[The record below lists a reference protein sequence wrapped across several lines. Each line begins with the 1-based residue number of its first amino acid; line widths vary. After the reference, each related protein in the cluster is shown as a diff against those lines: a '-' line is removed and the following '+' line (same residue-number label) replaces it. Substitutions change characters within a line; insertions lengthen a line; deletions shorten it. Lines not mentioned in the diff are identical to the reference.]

1 MSKKIINGRWYS
13 NIYDPENPKK
23 KIVVSLDA
31 YAPEKRKSD
40 IALGAIQRDLEN
52 GIRPISLRT
61 TIARLRLP
69 YEPKERPKKIFKN
82 HIHPFFG
89 KYKPKEVDH
98 VLIAAYIGFRFGH
111 NAKGELQAYANTL
124 DKELLALQQL
134 LQVVLGKTYRVPRV
148 PFKKLKRSKLR
159 PLNFIQIQEA
169 SKFVGKNYIEI
180 FWLMALTGIEIA
192 DCLALRPMDFKQG
205 WLDTERSKTGE
216 IIRVPVCPFLWDILK
231 PVPWPIDK
239 EEPLFK
245 KVTADSIKSNITRA
259 FNKAGLKGYGSKY
272 LRRFIGSILLHL
284 GNTESW
290 IATML
295 SHAEGSNQ
303 TKEYLDIY
311 PEKAMQE
318 FNKITVGGMK

>member
-13 NIYDPENPKK
+13 NIYDPENPQK

-52 GIRPISLRT
+52 GIRPISPRV
-61 TIARLRLP
+61 TISKLRLP
-69 YEPKERPKKIFKN
+69 YEPKERPKKILKN
-82 HIHPFFG
+82 HIYPFFG
-89 KYKPKEVDH
+89 KYKPKEVDS
-98 VLIAAYIGFRFGH
+98 VLIESYIEFRFGR

-134 LQVVLGKTYRVPRV
+134 LQTVLGKSYHTPKI

-159 PLNFIQIQEA
+159 PLNFIQIQET

-192 DCLALRPMDFKQG
+192 DVLALRPMDFKG
-205 WLDTERSKTGE
+205 RWLDTERSKTGE

-231 PVPWPIDK
+231 PVPWPINK
-239 EEPLFK
+239 EECIFK
-245 KVTADSIKSNITRA
+245 SVTADSIKTNITRA
-259 FNKAGLKGYGSKY
+259 FNKSDLKGYGSKY

-311 PEKAMQE
+311 PEKAVEE
-318 FNKITVGGMK
+318 FNKITIGGM

>member
-1 MSKKIINGRWYS
+1 MSKKVINGRWYS

-40 IALGAIQRDLEN
+40 IALGAILKDIEN
-52 GIRPISLRT
+52 GIRPVSPRVTISK
-61 TIARLRLP
+61 LRLP
-69 YEPKERPKKIFKN
+69 YEPKERPKKILKN

-89 KYKPKEVDH
+89 KYKPKEVDS
-98 VLIAAYIGFRFGH
+98 VLIESYIEFRSGR
-111 NAKGELQAYANTL
+111 NSKGELQAYANTL
-124 DKELLALQQL
+124 DKELLVLQQL
-134 LQVVLGKTYRVPRV
+134 LQTVLGKSYHTPKI
-148 PFKKLKRSKLR
+148 PFKKLKRSKLG

-169 SKFVGKNYIEI
+169 SKFVGEKYIEI

-192 DCLALRPMDFKQG
+192 DTMALRPMDFKG
-205 WLDTERSKTGE
+205 RWLDTERSKTGE

-231 PVPWPIDK
+231 PVPWPINK
-239 EEPLFK
+239 EEPIFS
-245 KVTADSIKSNITRA
+245 KVTADSIKTNITRA

-272 LRRFIGSILLHL
+272 LRRFIGSILLHH

-311 PEKAMQE
+311 PEKAVEE
-318 FNKITVGGMK
+318 FNKITIGGM